1 MKTEAPWYKRWWIN
15 VLLLFGL
22 LLILGLLREKEPLL
36 RFSCTPEQTKEIERL
51 K

>member
-1 MKTEAPWYKRWWIN
+1 MKTKTPWYKRWWIN

-22 LLILGLLREKEPLL
+22 LLIVGLLSEKEPLAP
-36 RFSCTPEQTKEIERL
+36 FSCTPEQRKEIERI